1 MTIAILFCI
10 ESKKVFVYIIYYFKY
25 EKNIKFSKDIIQKQD
40 VLILTSQTHAKRA
53 CAIARQFFS
62 DYGCM
67 WFKDLKP
74 KHIAREIVSRIL
86 YIKIEFLKK
95 IGRY

>member
-1 MTIAILFCI
+1 MDIPTIL
-10 ESKKVFVYIIYYFKY
+10 ETNSKEIHL
-25 EKNIKFSKDIIQKQD
+25 KFQISKDIIQKTRCIDFNITNSRQKS
-40 VLILTSQTHAKRA
+40 LCHCRTIL
-53 CAIARQFFS
+53 S

-95 IGRY
+95 

>member
-1 MTIAILFCI
+1 MHAYIQNKMDIPTILETNARNTF
-10 ESKKVFVYIIYYFKY
+10 ENF
-25 EKNIKFSKDIIQKQD
+25 KFSKDIIQKQD

-74 KHIAREIVSRIL
+74 KHITREIVSRIL

>member
-1 MTIAILFCI
+1 MHAYIQNKMDIPTILETNARNTF
-10 ESKKVFVYIIYYFKY
+10 ENF
-25 EKNIKFSKDIIQKQD
+25 KFSKDIIQKQD

-86 YIKIEFLKK
+86 YIKIELLKK